1 MRPQINFKETYGGP
15 CRWCSLS
22 VICVKM
28 QVSFSLVSDVPYI
41 VYVYSDGANA
51 KLRIEDIVRYT
62 INEFAKISSR
72 NVVNTN

>member
-1 MRPQINFKETYGGP
+1 MEKCGT
-15 CRWCSLS
+15 
-22 VICVKM
+22 
-28 QVSFSLVSDVPYI
+28 SFSLVSDVPYI

-72 NVVNTN
+72 NVPRDQISAISVEK